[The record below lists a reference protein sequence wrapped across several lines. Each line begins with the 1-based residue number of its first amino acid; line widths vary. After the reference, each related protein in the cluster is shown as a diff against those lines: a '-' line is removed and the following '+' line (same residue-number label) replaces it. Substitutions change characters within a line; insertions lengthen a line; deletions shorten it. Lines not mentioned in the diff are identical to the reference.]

1 VPLDLK
7 VRATFPPGPSQLDFV
22 ETKYV
27 GLDFALTDD
36 DIGGDHGSLPDQLI
50 SEMPMDII

>member
-1 VPLDLK
+1 L
-7 VRATFPPGPSQLDFV
+7 PPGSSQLDFV

-27 GLDFALTDD
+27 GLDFALSDD
-36 DIGGDHGSLPDQLI
+36 DIGGDHGSFPDQFI